1 MGTSL
6 QDIRYA
12 FRMLKKKPGFTLA
25 AVLCLALGAG
35 ANLTVFGLVNAVLFR
50 AMPGITQPDQ
60 LVAIGRT
67 ENGDGFDSSSYPNYR
82 DYRDRSLT
90 FSGMVC
96 YRSMPLSLSA
106 AEFTERVQGTMASGD
121 YFSVLGVEMS
131 AGRALEPEDD
141 NTPGAHPVAVIS
153 HGLWQSRFGSDPA
166 TVGKTIKLNAH
177 QFTIV
182 GVAAAGFKGTEIG
195 AVVDVWVPLMM
206 QPQMMPRPE
215 DILSQ
220 RDASWLRIIGR
231 LKPGAT
237 STQSQQDLEMLAS
250 QLQQAYPAEHGKTQG
265 IRVSSGIGLD
275 PDDREEAAL
284 FLGVVMLV
292 AGLVLVIACANIASL
307 LLVRVATRRKEIA
320 IRLAMGATRGRIIR
334 LFLAESMML
343 ALAGTAAGWLVSL
356 WTRDGFLSLFDQAL
370 SPTGLDL
377 GPDLTVVGFTAGL
390 SVVAGLLF
398 GLPPALQAS
407 KPDLVPELKDAAAL
421 GGSRQARLQRG
432 FLVAQ
437 IAVSTLLLISAGLLV
452 RTLERVSAIDPG
464 FEVKNLLAVSLDLK
478 AHGYD
483 EEKGRRFYQQL
494 TERVA
499 AMPGV
504 TSASLAVMLP
514 LGWGSFD
521 RAVFIDGQP
530 AQQSGRP
537 LTVDNNIVTSGYLET
552 MRIPLLAGRDFDSRD
567 GARAAGTVIIN
578 ETMARRFWP
587 NESPIG
593 KRFEIGGVRRAPVEI
608 IGIARDTKH
617 RTLQEEPRSVMYLP
631 FLQHYEP
638 QMVLHARTSAEPS
651 TVLGALQDEVHKLD
665 PSLPIFEVKTLAQ
678 RLSESI
684 WPQRTMGTLVSILG
698 VLALLLA
705 AMGLYGT
712 VSYSVAQR
720 TREIGVRIA
729 LGAQTKAVTRLVL
742 RNGMGP
748 ALLGV
753 ILGLVSAVAGTRII
767 ASFLYGV
774 NAQDP
779 VTFLVIAFLL
789 TGVALIACYIPAR
802 KAAKVDPMVALRY
815 E

>member
-1 MGTSL
+1 
-6 QDIRYA
+6 
-12 FRMLKKKPGFTLA
+12 MLKKKPGFTLA

-35 ANLTVFGLVNAVLFR
+35 ANVTVFGLVNAVLFR
-50 AMPGITQPDQ
+50 AMPGIKQPDR

-67 ENGDGFDSSSYPNYR
+67 ENGDGFDASSYPNYR
-82 DYRDRSLT
+82 DYRDRSETL
-90 FSGMVC
+90 SGVAC

-106 AEFTERVQGTMASGD
+106 AEFTERVQGAMASGD
-121 YFSVLGVEMS
+121 YFSVLGVDMS
-131 AGRALEPEDD
+131 AGRALEPQDD
-141 NTPGAHPVAVIS
+141 NTPGGHPVAVIS

-166 TVGKTIKLNAH
+166 TVGQTINLNAH

-220 RDASWLRIIGR
+220 RDASWLQIIGR
-231 LKPGAT
+231 LKPTAT
-237 STQSQQDLEMLAS
+237 LSEAQQDLELLAS
-250 QLQQAYPAEHGKTQG
+250 QLKQAYPAEHGKTQG

-275 PDDREEAAL
+275 PADREEASL
-284 FLGVVMLV
+284 FLGIIMLV
-292 AGLVLVIACANIASL
+292 AGLVLVIACANIAGL
-307 LLVRVATRRKEIA
+307 LLVRVASRRREIA
-320 IRLAMGATRGRIIR
+320 IRLAMGATRGRIIS
-334 LFLAESMML
+334 LFLVESMML

-356 WTRDGFLSLFDQAL
+356 WARDGFLSLFSQAL
-370 SPTGLDL
+370 SPAGLDL
-377 GPDLTVVGFTAGL
+377 SLDLTVVGFTAGL
-390 SVVAGLLF
+390 SIAAGLLF

-407 KPDLVPELKDAAAL
+407 KPDLIPELKDATAV
-421 GGSRQARLQRG
+421 GGFRQARLQRA

-437 IAVSTLLLISAGLLV
+437 IAMSTLLLISAGLLV
-452 RTLERVSAIDPG
+452 RTLEKVSAIDPG

-483 EEKGRRFYQQL
+483 EEKGRSFYQQL

-499 AMPGV
+499 GMPGV
-504 TSASLAVMLP
+504 TSASLGVMLP

-521 RAVFIDGQP
+521 RAVFIDGHP
-530 AQQSGRP
+530 PQQSGRP

-567 GARAAGTVIIN
+567 GANAAGTVIIN

-593 KRFEIGGVRRAPVEI
+593 KRFEVGGVRRAPVEI
-608 IGIARDTKH
+608 IGVARDTKH
-617 RTLQEEPRSVMYLP
+617 RTLQEEPRPVMYLP
-631 FLQHYEP
+631 FLQHYNH

-651 TVLGALQDEVHKLD
+651 TVLGALRDEVGKLD
-665 PSLPIFEVKTLAQ
+665 PSLPIFEIKTLAQ

-698 VLALLLA
+698 ILALLLA

-712 VSYSVAQR
+712 VSHSVAQR

-729 LGAQTKAVTRLVL
+729 LGAQADDVMRLVL

-753 ILGLVSAVAGTRII
+753 IVGLASAVAGTRII
-767 ASFLYGV
+767 ASLLYGV

-789 TGVALIACYIPAR
+789 GGVALIACYIPAR